1 VIDMNTIRQSRRKL
15 VPVEIAT
22 TKRTFRVAL
31 LVLPNYDVQQEP
43 PPPAPPAPKGDE
55 KQSA

>member
-1 VIDMNTIRQSRRKL
+1 MNTIRQSRRKL
-15 VPVEIAT
+15 VPVEIRT

-31 LVLPNYDVQQEP
+31 LVLPNYDVQQEQP